1 MMTVVKAFQLRLLVL
16 ITGFAAWGIP
26 SVSADVTISRS
37 NHGWELANEQV
48 RLTLGRSAKGVQVDS
63 LRLTGGEEWAVS
75 GSPLTPWLQGTD
87 EQYRYFEEATRDVER
102 GGKELALKFKADAG
116 GVLTLLL
123 RLYPKGAVIEF
134 AATLENQGKNTLPL
148 LSRIDPLR
156 LTLKSSA
163 DGLKPYAPVRGQ
175 HGFQTAGDLSN
186 ERAFSDWL
194 VLGNA
199 TSGEAALI
207 GGELGGGILG
217 WKIDTQNLSG
227 RLLLHAGNN
236 LPSRG
241 NQQAFYEL
249 VPHAKV
255 ETPIAFLALA
265 KGDTDDV
272 GNEAFRYLKRYVFL
286 EPVAKAPF
294 ATYCVWL
301 TEENS
306 EATLLEELRFARR
319 IGFDTFYHDASW
331 FEGSSIV
338 PGMNDWSKGL
348 GSYRENKDKF
358 PRGLK
363 GLSDEVRASGM
374 KFGIWVDPG
383 NVDAARVE
391 SGEIP
396 EEWLAMIEGKP
407 LGSKHPS
414 LATMRQLCLG
424 NPNVVEWLKK
434 QLTGIVEQW
443 NLEWIKWDPSG
454 TVSHNCT
461 RADHGHSSKGGAYA
475 AYRGRMEVLSHLMKR
490 FPLLSGFECDP
501 SLHYSRTNP
510 GPRDLLPGGYTNE
523 FITGPMVSPFVWGS
537 LATAGIGDAAA
548 AQNLSGRWYSASA
561 LDYQLRRHLT
571 HGISF
576 GNINGMASQLLSRAP
591 SGYIEA
597 LKRNLFYFKQ
607 YRHLLF
613 DDVYHP
619 WQQEAVK
626 WSSIQY
632 VKEDASEAVIFV
644 FRDGSET
651 SQNKLYLRGL
661 DQAARYRVTSLNDR
675 PGRDRTIDG
684 ATLTTSGI
692 VFNLP
697 DPWLAKGDGSAGKEF
712 DDQLHYG
719 SDIILLKRLP

>member
-1 MMTVVKAFQLRLLVL
+1 MVGTFSKRQFFL
-16 ITGFAAWGIP
+16 IMCLAIWPIHAEAAG
-26 SVSADVTISRS
+26 VTISRTTR
-37 NHGWELANEQV
+37 GWEVANDQV
-48 RLTLGRSAKGVQVDS
+48 RLTLVRSAQGVHAES
-63 LRLTGGEEWAVS
+63 LRLTGGEEWAAS
-75 GSPLTPWLQGTD
+75 GGPLTPWLQGTA
-87 EQYRYFEEATRDVER
+87 EQYGYFEEATRDVNR
-102 GGKELALKFKADAG
+102 GGKELALRFKADAG

-123 RLYPKGAVIEF
+123 RVYPRGAVIEF
-134 AATLENQGKNTLPL
+134 AATLENRGKATLPL

-156 LTLKSSA
+156 LTLKSGVE
-163 DGLKPYAPVRGQ
+163 GLKPYAPVRGQ
-175 HGFQTAGDLSN
+175 HGFQPAGDLSN
-186 ERAFSDWL
+186 ERTFSDWL

-199 TSGEAALI
+199 SGEAALI

-227 RLLLHAGNN
+227 HLLLHAGNN

-249 VPHAKV
+249 APHAKV
-255 ETPIAFLALA
+255 ETPIAFLALG

-306 EATLLEELRFARR
+306 EETLLEELRFARR

-363 GLSDEVRASGM
+363 RLSDEVRASGM

-548 AQNLSGRWYSASA
+548 AHNLSGQWYSASA

-619 WQQEAVK
+619 RQQEPVK

-712 DDQLHYG
+712 DDQLRYG